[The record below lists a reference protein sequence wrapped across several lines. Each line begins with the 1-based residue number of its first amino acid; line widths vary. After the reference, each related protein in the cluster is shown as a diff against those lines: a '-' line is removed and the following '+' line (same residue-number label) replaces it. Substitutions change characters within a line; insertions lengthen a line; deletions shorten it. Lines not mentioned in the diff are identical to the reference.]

1 MERTVNIKNL
11 SVKIKKDDVITLS
24 KSYFEPKGY
33 KITKDLIGVH
43 FKVKKNAFVRA
54 RVGFGDNWVNN
65 NFKLYIEDYYP
76 SILVRIL
83 VGGLILPWIY
93 FYFKKRKF
101 VKEIYNYLNSKQFID
116 DAIELKS

>member
-1 MERTVNIKNL
+1 MERTVKIKNL

-33 KITKDLIGVH
+33 KITKDPIGVH
-43 FKVKKNAFVRA
+43 FRVKKNAFVRA
-54 RVGFGDNWVNN
+54 EVGFDGNWVDND
-65 NFKLYIEDYYP
+65 FELDIEDYD
-76 SILVRIL
+76 SFLVRLIF
-83 VGGLILPWIY
+83 GGLILPWIY

>member
-1 MERTVNIKNL
+1 MERIVNIKKL
-11 SVKIKKDDVITLS
+11 PVKIKKNDVITLS

-54 RVGFGDNWVNN
+54 EVGFGGNWVDNS
-65 NFKLYIEDYYP
+65 FELYIEDYSA

>member
-11 SVKIKKDDVITLS
+11 PVKIKKDDVITLS
-24 KSYFEPKGY
+24 KYYFEPNGY
-33 KITKDLIGVH
+33 KITKYLIVVH
-43 FKVKKNAFVRA
+43 FKLKKNAFVRA